1 MAANPHDDQYPYS
14 TGEFTMT
21 QATTTVAVLG
31 AGTMGSGIATVAAR
45 AGHRTILHDLTDGR
59 VERGLATAHAFLAK
73 SIKLGRLSHEQGD
86 AAIKRLTGTT
96 DLTEMAACDV
106 VVEAVFEDL
115 ETKKT
120 LFAELDGIV
129 SESTVFHT
137 NTSTLSVTAIAS
149 GSRLPERVV
158 GTHYCNPAPLMK
170 LVEVA
175 YGRHTAEWAYKATA
189 DYLTS
194 VGKTVVVTKDMPGF
208 IVNRFLIPWENNCIK
223 ALESGLGTKESIDAA
238 VTGALG
244 HPMGPFRLL
253 DIVGLDIHQQVAM
266 RLYEQLREPRFAP
279 PPMVERMVAAGDLG
293 RKTGRGF
300 YTYDDTRLF
309 GS

>member
-1 MAANPHDDQYPYS
+1 
-14 TGEFTMT
+14 MT
-21 QATTTVAVLG
+21 QAITTVGVLG
-31 AGTMGSGIATVAAR
+31 AGTMGSGIATVATR
-45 AGHRTILHDLTDGR
+45 AGHRTLLYDLTDDR
-59 VERGLATAHAFLAK
+59 VERGLTTVQDFLTK
-73 SIKLGRLSHEQGD
+73 SVKLGRLSQEAGD
-86 AAIKRLTGTT
+86 AAVKGLTGTT
-96 DLTEMAACDV
+96 DLKDLAACDV
-106 VVEAVFEDL
+106 VIEAVFEDL
-115 ETKKT
+115 GVKKD
-120 LFAELDGIV
+120 LFGQLDEIV
-129 SESTVFHT
+129 SDSTVFHT

-175 YGRHTAEWAYKATA
+175 HGRHTADWAHKATA
-189 DYLTS
+189 DYLAS
-194 VGKTVVVTKDMPGF
+194 VGKTIVVTKDMPGF
-208 IVNRFLIPWENNCIK
+208 IVNRFLIPWENNCIR
-223 ALESGLGTKESIDAA
+223 ALESGLGTKESIDTA

-300 YTYDDTRLF
+300 YTYDDNRLF

>member
-1 MAANPHDDQYPYS
+1 MSNAS
-14 TGEFTMT
+14 K
-21 QATTTVAVLG
+21 TVAVLG
-31 AGTMGSGIATVAAR
+31 AGTMGSGIATVMAR
-45 AGHRTILHDLTDGR
+45 AGHRTILYDVNEANLTRGIDAVHGFFDKSVRLGKLDATAGQAAKDALVGSNDLTD
-59 VERGLATAHAFLAK
+59 LAP
-73 SIKLGRLSHEQGD
+73 
-86 AAIKRLTGTT
+86 
-96 DLTEMAACDV
+96 CDV

-115 ETKKT
+115 QLKKET
-120 LFAELDGIV
+120 FGMLDEIV
-129 SESTVFHT
+129 SESTLFHT

-175 YGRHTAEWAYKATA
+175 DGRHTADWAHKATVEFLA
-189 DYLTS
+189 SL
-194 VGKTVVVTKDMPGF
+194 GKTSVVTKDRPGF
-208 IVNRFLIPWENNCIK
+208 IVNRFLIPWENSCIQ
-223 ALESGLGTKESIDAA
+223 ALEAGLGTRESIDAA
-238 VTGALG
+238 VLGALG

-253 DIVGLDIHQQVAM
+253 DIVGLDIHQQVAT
-266 RLYEQLREPRFAP
+266 RLYEQLRDPRFFP

-300 YTYDDTRLF
+300 YEYDDTRLF